1 MAMVEDMKRFT
12 EDMIA
17 ASQTR
22 LRAVG
27 GLVTQTQQTLKR
39 FRSDRGKMAATQ
51 AKDLA
56 GFTDELSKSVKE
68 IRRRAQSTIK
78 EFDKAGRQMGKEQSK
93 RLADYV
99 QGLSEDVRSMLNQFD
114 SQRDHMSKEMTTR
127 LEREIAD
134 IKGAVDQI
142 VKDTACFINEQHA
155 GMAKARQAWRNM
167 TTTCHRARRA
177 GSAAP
182 TVKAE
187 PKARPA
193 RRAARKPVPSAA
205 KGTPKKKAA
214 KR

>member
-1 MAMVEDMKRFT
+1 MKRFT

-17 ASQTR
+17 ANQAR

-27 GLVTQTQQTLKR
+27 GLVTETQQTLKE
-39 FRSDRGKMAATQ
+39 FRSDRSKMAANQ

-68 IRRRAQSTIK
+68 IRRRAQGTIK
-78 EFDKAGRQMGKEQSK
+78 EFDRAGRRVGKEQSK

-99 QGLSEDVRSMLNQFD
+99 QGLAEDVRSMLNQFD
-114 SQRDHMSKEMTTR
+114 SQRDHMSKEITER

-142 VKDTACFINEQHA
+142 VKDTAGFINEQHA

-167 TTTCHRARRA
+167 TMACNRARRA
-177 GSAAP
+177 GFAAP
-182 TVKAE
+182 AAE
-187 PKARPA
+187 AKPKARPA
-193 RRAARKPVPSAA
+193 KRAARK
-205 KGTPKKKAA
+205 TPKKKAA